1 METKINMSELTLI
14 NVNSYWFFNYLAM
27 ELDEVN
33 EFNVDDF
40 YNLLTHIKN
49 GKYKNILA
57 EFMMCESTSRFI
69 NLCNKY
75 YNNVKNNNLTII
87 YDYEKIL
94 INLDCCGSRIS
105 LIITD
110 FNKNIYYYNIHAFI
124 NDYLEY
130 EAEMLNNE

>member
-1 METKINMSELTLI
+1 M
-14 NVNSYWFFNYLAM
+14 NVNSYWFFNYLTF
-27 ELDEVN
+27 ELDGAN
-33 EFNVDDF
+33 EFEIGDF
-40 YNLLTHIKN
+40 YDLLINIKN

-57 EFMMCESTSRFI
+57 DFMICKSVPGLI

-94 INLDCCGSRIS
+94 INLGCRGGKIS
-105 LIITD
+105 LIISD
-110 FNKNIYYYNIHAFI
+110 FNENYSIYKFI

>member
-1 METKINMSELTLI
+1 METTINVSELTLM
-14 NVNSYWFFNYLAM
+14 NVNSYWFFNYLAI
-27 ELDEVN
+27 ELNNAKTFEIN
-33 EFNVDDF
+33 DF
-40 YNLLTHIKN
+40 YDLLIDIKN
-49 GKYKNILA
+49 GKFKNILA
-57 EFMMCESTSRFI
+57 DFIICKSVSRLI

-94 INLDCCGSRIS
+94 INLNCNGSRIS
-105 LIITD
+105 LIISD
-110 FNKNIYYYNIHAFI
+110 FNENYSIYKFI

>member
-1 METKINMSELTLI
+1 METKINMSELTLM
-14 NVNSYWFFNYLAM
+14 NVNSYWFFNYLAF
-27 ELDEVN
+27 ELNNTTKFEIG
-33 EFNVDDF
+33 DF
-40 YNLLTHIKN
+40 YDLLINIKN

-57 EFMMCESTSRFI
+57 DFMICESTSKII

-94 INLDCCGSRIS
+94 INLNYCCSRIS

-110 FNKNIYYYNIHAFI
+110 FNENYSIYSFI

>member
-1 METKINMSELTLI
+1 METKINMSELTLMD
-14 NVNSYWFFNYLAM
+14 VNSYWFFNYLAI
-27 ELDEVN
+27 ELNNSIKFEIG
-33 EFNVDDF
+33 DF
-40 YNLLTHIKN
+40 YDLLINIKN

-57 EFMMCESTSRFI
+57 DFMICKSASRLI

-94 INLDCCGSRIS
+94 INLNCCGSRIS

-110 FNKNIYYYNIHAFI
+110 FNENYSIYSFI

>member
-1 METKINMSELTLI
+1 METKINVSELTLM
-14 NVNSYWFFNYLAM
+14 NVNSYWFFNYLAI
-27 ELDEVN
+27 ELNNTIKFEIG
-33 EFNVDDF
+33 DF
-40 YNLLTHIKN
+40 YDLLINIKN

-57 EFMMCESTSRFI
+57 DFMICKSESRLI

-94 INLDCCGSRIS
+94 INLNCCGSRIS

-110 FNKNIYYYNIHAFI
+110 FNENYSIYSFI